1 MMMPYTAT
9 VLLLLAMGGTVA
21 PVHAAE
27 EVTEPEEFEEQED
40 MMYNNSWWHAAHEA
54 MVERMEHDPD
64 ATSPVRCMSY
74 SLVLYHAEIQPLFA
88 RTGD

>member
-1 MMMPYTAT
+1 MMPYTAT

-40 MMYNNSWWHAAHEA
+40 ITYNIAYFL
-54 MVERMEHDPD
+54 
-64 ATSPVRCMSY
+64 Y
-74 SLVLYHAEIQPLFA
+74 SNTYLDHQQHMCTLILTKLAISNCLKQKTYD
-88 RTGD
+88 GKD